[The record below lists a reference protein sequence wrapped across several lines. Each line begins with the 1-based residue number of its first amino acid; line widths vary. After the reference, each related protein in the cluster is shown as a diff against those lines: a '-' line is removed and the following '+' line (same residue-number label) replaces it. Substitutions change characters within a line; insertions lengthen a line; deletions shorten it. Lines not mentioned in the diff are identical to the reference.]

1 MAKELGVPVICLSQL
16 TALPNPA
23 RTSARHLRTCAIR
36 LIEQDADI
44 VLMLYREDY
53 HARLKDGSAPDNNTA
68 ECIVAKNRHGA
79 TGVVKLQWLQ
89 QYTTFS
95 GREWVHD
102 EDDF

>member
-16 TALPNPA
+16 NRAAEASQDKRPTLAN
-23 RTSARHLRTCAIR
+23 LRDSGS
-36 LIEQDADI
+36 IEQDADI

-53 HARLKDGSAPDNNTA
+53 FAKLKDGSAPENNDA

-79 TGVVKLQWLQ
+79 TGIVNLQWLQ

-95 GREWVHD
+95 SKEWIHD
-102 EDDF
+102 DDD